1 MNVFEA
7 ARVSD
12 LLSLAAKS
20 AGSGKLTA
28 GGTGDNTKV
37 TGTTLDR
44 LSADGVKLHKT
55 AKFTFAGQA
64 VLAAAATLAVAVEI
78 QDSADGQSWNTA
90 VPLQTSTVEA
100 TGAGGGSTEQPAFE
114 LNVDLG
120 TTYARYVRFNVTPDL
135 SAANTDTATWGAAVQ
150 WGAYN
155 RLPPNS

>member
-28 GGTGDNTKV
+28 AGTGDNTKV

-44 LSADGVKLHKT
+44 LSADSRNLHKT

-64 VLAAAATLAVAVEI
+64 LLGAAATLAVAVEI
-78 QDSADGQSWNTA
+78 QDSADGQAWNTA
-90 VPLQTSTVEA
+90 VVLQTSTVEA
-100 TGAGGGSTEQPAFE
+100 TGGGGGTTEQPAFE
-114 LNVDLG
+114 LNVEMG
-120 TTYARYVRFNVTPDL
+120 TTYGRFVRFNVTPDL
-135 SAANTDTATWGAAVQ
+135 SAGSVDTATWGAAVQ